1 MSDKLEKLTQ
11 TKLKF
16 DHYRA
21 TRTKRGALPKELWD
35 EAVALTSEFSFFEVS
50 QTLRVNY
57 ARLKELAE
65 PKSKPKKS
73 NSFVKL
79 EVPSIPS
86 SMHEVSI
93 EFQKKD
99 IQLHLKS
106 NDAKQ
111 LVHLT
116 NQFLKEI

>member
-1 MSDKLEKLTQ
+1 MSDKAEKLTQ

-16 DHYRA
+16 NHYRA

-35 EAVALTSEFSFFEVS
+35 DAIALTSEFSFFEVS
-50 QTLRVNY
+50 KTLKVNY
-57 ARLKELAE
+57 ARLKELAK
-65 PKSKPKKS
+65 PKSKPNKPQ
-73 NSFVKL
+73 NFVKL
-79 EVPSIPS
+79 EVPPMPR

-93 EFQKKD
+93 EFQNKD

-106 NDAKQ
+106 NDVKQ

-116 NQFLKEI
+116 NQLLKEI